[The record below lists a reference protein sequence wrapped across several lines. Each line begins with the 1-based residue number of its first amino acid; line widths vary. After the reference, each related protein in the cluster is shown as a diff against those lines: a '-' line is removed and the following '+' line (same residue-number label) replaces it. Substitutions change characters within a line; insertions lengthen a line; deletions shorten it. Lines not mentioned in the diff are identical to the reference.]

1 VKLRDAVWGALLL
14 VFAGALLLHVRSFPA
29 MPGQK
34 IGPAVLPGA
43 LAVGL
48 GVCGAI
54 MLLRDLAT
62 NRGTPWVVWPE
73 WVAHRPQ
80 VMALAVLVAVNIFYL
95 LAVDRLGFIVTGVVY
110 LAAFMLA
117 LRVRMERALLV
128 AVVCTVG
135 IHYAFYKML
144 KVPLP
149 WGMLQGVAW

>member
-14 VFAGALLLHVRSFPA
+14 ALAAALLLYVRTFPA

-54 MLLRDLAT
+54 MLLGDLAA

-73 WVAHRPQ
+73 WFAYRPQ
-80 VMALAVLVAVNIFYL
+80 VRALTVFVGANVFYL
-95 LAVDRLGFIVTGVVY
+95 LAVDRLGFILTGFVY
-110 LAAFMLA
+110 LTACMLA

-128 AVVCTVG
+128 AVVCTLG
-135 IHYAFYKML
+135 IHYAFYKLL

-149 WGMLQGVAW
+149 WGALQGVAW